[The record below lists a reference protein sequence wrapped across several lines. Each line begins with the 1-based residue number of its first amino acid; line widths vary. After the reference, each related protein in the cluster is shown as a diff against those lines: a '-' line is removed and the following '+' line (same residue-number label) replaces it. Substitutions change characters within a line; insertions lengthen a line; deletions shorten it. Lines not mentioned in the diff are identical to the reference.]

1 MKNVYDVIIKP
12 VISEESMM
20 GIQEKKYTFYV
31 DVNANKVE
39 IKEAV
44 EKAFNVKVQDVN
56 TIKVWGKEKRQ
67 GRFLG
72 YRPDRKKAIVTLTE
86 GSKPIEFF
94 ESMM

>member
-20 GIQEKKYTFYV
+20 GIADKKYTFYV

-44 EKAFNVKVQDVN
+44 EKVFGVTVKDVN

-67 GRFLG
+67 CRFTG
-72 YRPDRKKAIVTLTE
+72 YRPDRKKAIVKLTE
-86 GSKPIEFF
+86 NSKPIEFF